1 MWRDVL
7 IGNQGPILDLLG
19 HFARRLQSMRNRLIE
34 EDLDALDEAFQSAQA
49 TRRGIPKDSKGFL
62 QPLADVY
69 VEASDRPGVLAE
81 MTTALTEAGLNIKDI
96 ELLKF
101 REGTGGT
108 FRLGFPDEAD
118 ADAAVEVLAATDF
131 RAHRL

>member
-1 MWRDVL
+1 M
-7 IGNQGPILDLLG
+7 
-19 HFARRLQSMRNRLIE
+19 
-34 EDLDALDEAFQSAQA
+34 DALDEAFASAQA
-49 TRRGIPKDSKGFL
+49 TRRDIPRDSKGFL

-69 VEASDRPGVLAE
+69 VEANDRPGVLAE
-81 MTTALTEAGLNIKDI
+81 MTTALTEADLNIKDI

-108 FRLGFPDEAD
+108 FRLGFPNEAD